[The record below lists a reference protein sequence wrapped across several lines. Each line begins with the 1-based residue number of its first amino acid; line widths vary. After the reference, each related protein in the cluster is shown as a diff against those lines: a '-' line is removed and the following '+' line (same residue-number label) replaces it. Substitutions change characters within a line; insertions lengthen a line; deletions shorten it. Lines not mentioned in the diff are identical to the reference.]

1 MKIKILVLIGIL
13 FTAVTVF
20 ASPAEEADKA
30 LSGLSSRIE
39 EFDFYSYARELT
51 EGKTPGIIPR
61 NLTDIIFGEVRTV
74 IKVLGGAFAPILLF
88 GILRFVG
95 VGKEGVSEGAFI
107 LCFAL
112 VMTAVTGVFKGMS
125 ELVYDTAATIELINK
140 SLVPVLFTLLASTG
154 SLTQATVS
162 QPVVIGAS
170 QIISYLLFNFILP
183 GITLSYALVLTDCIT
198 GMGGMK
204 YMGEMLLKISKKLLI
219 FFVVVFM
226 GILSVQKLMGNA
238 VDSVVLRGTRFAV
251 SNFIPV
257 VGGAISE
264 GIEALGASMQVIRNS
279 TGIAGIAG
287 VTAVTVPPLIK
298 IYSVSLVF
306 HFFAAVS
313 LPVSDKRFGEMLSFS
328 GEVMS
333 IFGSVILCMAFIF
346 IVTAGVVVGSRVI

>member
-1 MKIKILVLIGIL
+1 MNNREVEARLRRAVEQRVPDVRDSIL
-13 FTAVTVF
+13 
-20 ASPAEEADKA
+20 
-30 LSGLSSRIE
+30 SRCDE
-39 EFDFYSYARELT
+39 R
-51 EGKTPGIIPR
+51 EGKVVEMKETRKNKSSGWKR
-61 NLTDIIFGEVRTV
+61 FVAAAAMLALVV
-74 IKVLGGAFAPILLF
+74 GGA
-88 GILRFVG
+88 GI
-95 VGKEGVSEGAFI
+95 
-107 LCFAL
+107 
-112 VMTAVTGVFKGMS
+112 
-125 ELVYDTAATIELINK
+125 Y
-140 SLVPVLFTLLASTG
+140 
-154 SLTQATVS
+154 
-162 QPVVIGAS
+162 
-170 QIISYLLFNFILP
+170 
-183 GITLSYALVLTDCIT
+183 
-198 GMGGMK
+198 
-204 YMGEMLLKISKKLLI
+204 
-219 FFVVVFM
+219 
-226 GILSVQKLMGNA
+226 VQGNA